1 MIENYDSLDLYN
13 VQFLFS
19 CNAVTLNVTKPTIFP
34 WGKSMVK
41 CGMPTQ
47 NWLQVR
53 LILNTMCSKYML
65 VLYLVYMK
73 SENC

>member
-1 MIENYDSLDLYN
+1 MMGNYDSLDLYN
-13 VQFLFS
+13 VQFLVS
-19 CNAVTLNVTKPTIFP
+19 CNAVTLNVTTPTIFP

-53 LILNTMCSKYML
+53 IILNTGTSK
-65 VLYLVYMK
+65 
-73 SENC
+73 